1 MPASNNF
8 YRTPHLTT
16 VSFAVGILLFFLP
29 FTEIKCGGTTV
40 AQLSGVNMV
49 TGSSPKMSGD
59 FENMTKS
66 LNMTDTDEATPTTKK
81 EKEGKAYALAIIALL
96 LGAGGLAFSLI
107 KKGGYNKMELLF
119 GIIGAVALLALM
131 IQVKA
136 DVNSQMKSENREMDN
151 FSNMMKVS
159 VDFTF
164 WFFLCVLSY
173 LAAAFFSYK
182 QKELVVAEEIP
193 PANAPQLD
201 LQNPGDQSEFPAAP
215 SGEKDLG

>member
-96 LGAGGLAFSLI
+96 LGAGGLAVSLI